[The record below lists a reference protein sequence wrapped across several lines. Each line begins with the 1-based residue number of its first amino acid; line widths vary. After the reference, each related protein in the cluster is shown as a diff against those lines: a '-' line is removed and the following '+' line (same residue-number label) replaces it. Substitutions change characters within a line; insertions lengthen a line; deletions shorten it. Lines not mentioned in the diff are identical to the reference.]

1 MNRKATIILNDQK
14 ADLNAKWTD
23 VLRVGD
29 WQESY
34 KEFRVTLEDLEKI
47 VENFNNNVLALD
59 EGEIQFNYSHA
70 SYSEAAG
77 WIKSLRIE
85 NNVLQA
91 QVRWTKKARQRI
103 ADEEFKYVSAEIDF
117 SYRDEESGDRYG
129 VTLTG
134 AALTN
139 IPFVRGL
146 KAVAL
151 SDKSEK
157 NNVFIFSNPLFKMDK
172 FKELLSTLE
181 ASENVTLSEV
191 SVLKG
196 AMAMLSEDEQAEVTE
211 SVTALEE
218 TAKANDEATEQEQ
231 TEATEQAEAQ
241 AQELADLK
249 AKVEL
254 SSQSETEQVKNLAEA
269 QKQLSEA
276 QKELDT
282 LKHEARKAEMEGAVK
297 ELCEAGKLL
306 PKDREATLELLL
318 DESPAKA
325 TKWLER
331 LNAMPAFV
339 DLSERGLDQDPEANA
354 KVVDGVVDLSVYAE
368 EAEKLMKLDS
378 TLTRGQALQR
388 VATEKGAYDFL
399 NQKN

>member
-1 MNRKATIILNDQK
+1 MNRKATIILNDQT

-23 VLRVGD
+23 IVRVGD
-29 WQESY
+29 WEESY
-34 KEFRVTLEDLEKI
+34 KEFKISLDDLNSMI
-47 VENFNNNVLALD
+47 TNFKNNVLSLD
-59 EGEIQFNYSHA
+59 KGEIQFNYSHT
-70 SYSEAAG
+70 SYAEAAG
-77 WIKSLRIE
+77 WIEDLQIE

-103 ADEEFKYVSAEIDF
+103 EDEEFKYVSAEIDF
-117 SYRDEESGDRYG
+117 AYRDEESGDRYG

-151 SDKSEK
+151 SDKEAK

-181 ASENVTLSEV
+181 ANTAVTLSEV
-191 SVLKG
+191 AVLKG
-196 AMAMLSEDEQAEVTE
+196 AMAMLSEDEQAEVAP
-211 SVTALEE
+211 SVTAIED
-218 TAKANDEATEQEQ
+218 TATANDEAATAAE
-231 TEATEQAEAQ
+231 TEATEQTEAVT
-241 AQELADLK
+241 QELADLK
-249 AKVEL
+249 AKVAL
-254 SSQSETEQVKNLAEA
+254 SSQSETEQVQNLAEA

-282 LKHEARKAEMEGAVK
+282 LKHQARQTEIESAVQNLCAE
-297 ELCEAGKLL
+297 GKLL
-306 PKDREATLELLL
+306 PKDKEATIELLM

-339 DLSERGLDQDPEANA
+339 DLSERGISSDSDQSGEVTPEQTVVLAQDLAA
-354 KVVDGVVDLSVYAE
+354 KEGISYELAVSKIMD
-368 EAEKLMKLDS
+368 KLF
-378 TLTRGQALQR
+378 T
-388 VATEKGAYDFL
+388 
-399 NQKN
+399 NKN